1 MSEKQIDFDR
11 SFEAAVAYV
20 SRMLDQ
26 AREIHGFPV
35 ALVISTPKG
44 MMLMID
50 GSFPREAMPSADE
63 WAAMRPGG
71 DPAFELPVKPRV

>member
-1 MSEKQIDFDR
+1 MPKTDFDFDR
-11 SFEAAVAYV
+11 SFEGAVAYV

-26 AREIHGFPV
+26 AREIEGFPV
-35 ALVISTPKG
+35 ALVVSTPKG
-44 MMLMID
+44 MVLMID